1 MSYSADAL
9 KKAYQSKYSEQRKK
23 NLIDLREGIAKMS
36 LTEFSK
42 QTGIQKSNLSA
53 LENGDREL
61 SLFNIQVYKT
71 FFSNRYDLDI
81 STDYLL
87 GYSRNKYADEN
98 YQMISKVTGLND
110 SSIDCLKLIN
120 SNDDGLETLS
130 TLNLLMSNY
139 DRFSALL
146 NNIDIILNPTAFKTQ
161 AIVQDETFLNNE
173 EIYNNY
179 IELENNEH
187 FAFVKE
193 DIHGNEIGALVIDST
208 ILVSHA
214 YRMIERLIS
223 EYKRRSD

>member
-9 KKAYQSKYSEQRKK
+9 KKAYQNKYSEQRKK

-71 FFSNRYDLDI
+71 FFSDRYKLDI

-87 GYSRNKYADEN
+87 GYSRNKYADES
-98 YQMISKVTGLND
+98 YQMISKVTGLTD
-110 SSIDCLKLIN
+110 SSIDYLKLIK
-120 SNDDGLETLS
+120 SDADGLGTLS

-139 DRFSALL
+139 DLFSALL
-146 NNIDIILNPTAFKTQ
+146 NNIDIVLNPTAFKTQ
-161 AIVQDETFLNNE
+161 VIVQDENFLNDE
-173 EIYNNY
+173 EIYDNY
-179 IELENNEH
+179 IKLENNEH

-193 DIHGNEIGALVIDST
+193 DISGNESGVLVIDST
-208 ILVSHA
+208 ILTSHA
-214 YRMIERLIS
+214 YRMIEYLIS
-223 EYKRRSD
+223 EYKKE

>member
-9 KKAYQSKYSEQRKK
+9 KKAYQSNYSKQRKK

-71 FFSNRYDLDI
+71 FFSDRYDLDI

-98 YQMISKVTGLND
+98 YQMISKVTGLSD
-110 SSIDCLKLIN
+110 SSIDCLKLIK
-120 SNDDGLETLS
+120 SDDNGLGTLS
-130 TLNLLMSNY
+130 TLNLLMSDYN
-139 DRFSALL
+139 RFSALL
-146 NNIDIILNPTAFKTQ
+146 CNIDIMLEPTAFQTQ
-161 AIVQDETFLNNE
+161 GIVQSETILDDGNVYGEFT
-173 EIYNNY
+173 
-179 IELENNEH
+179 ELTDNQYL
-187 FAFVKE
+187 AFVKK
-193 DIHGNEIGALVIDST
+193 DKHGNEIGTLAIDST
-208 ILVSHA
+208 VLVSHA
-214 YRMIERLIS
+214 YRKINELLL
-223 EYKRRSD
+223 EYKKE